1 MSFVVYFRAWIFSSV
16 FFSRV
21 GFWFLSLIS
30 GACFANTWGGL
41 AKVLSLIVVPFL
53 CVPNFAQIFP
63 AALHTGD
70 FNCVKNRKSGKTCK
84 IFNWNKPREGTDG
97 NEMKTGHLS
106 ISLLSVFWKEKAQ
119 PQTEGC
125 LKITPACITSCT
137 IYVAF
142 LFSL

>member
-63 AALHTGD
+63 AALLGD
-70 FNCVKNRKSGKTCK
+70 SNCKKKLRKSAKTCE
-84 IFNWNKPREGTDG
+84 IFNWNRPRG
-97 NEMKTGHLS
+97 NGRKRNENRASFYKLI
-106 ISLLSVFWKEKAQ
+106 ISLLKRRKHSHKLKGVWKLHRFVL
-119 PQTEGC
+119 P
-125 LKITPACITSCT
+125 P
-137 IYVAF
+137 VRF
-142 LFSL
+142 M